1 MKRKDSKE
9 CPKCQS
15 QQFGFHK
22 YVRQDP
28 SFIPEEFELY
38 ICRNCAYQPFTDIRG
53 MV

>member
-1 MKRKDSKE
+1 MKSKVEE

-22 YVRQDP
+22 IVRGDP
-28 SFIPEEFELY
+28 TLTDDEFELW